1 VLTDFLLR
9 YIPVILVTAIAR
21 EVQGLANTGGI
32 NIVILTK
39 PVQLKELLRTN
50 GSELAENCNYNEQAE
65 FDSAQQVAMS
75 EDTAVGPA
83 MELPAFGEGT
93 AVDAIGSAF
102 SGDVTPAVDIAFPQ
116 QESDAEN
123 EQERLDR

>member
-50 GSELAENCNYNEQAE
+50 GSELVEKRNYNEQAE
-65 FDSAQQVAMS
+65 FDSAQQVAMG
-75 EDTAVGPA
+75 EDTAVGPV
-83 MELPAFGEGT
+83 MELPAFGEKT
-93 AVDAIGSAF
+93 AGDAIGSAF
-102 SGDVTPAVDIAFPQ
+102 SGDATPAVDFVFPQ
-116 QESDAEN
+116 RESDAEGG
-123 EQERLDR
+123 QERLDR